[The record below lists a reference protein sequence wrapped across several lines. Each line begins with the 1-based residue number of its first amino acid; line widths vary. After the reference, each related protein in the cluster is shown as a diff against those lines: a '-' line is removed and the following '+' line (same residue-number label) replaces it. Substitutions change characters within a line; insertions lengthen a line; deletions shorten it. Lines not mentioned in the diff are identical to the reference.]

1 MVGEIEMMAMEGRC
15 RYCGTIQP
23 VMAADQI
30 DADNKI
36 SADCSC
42 GGEAREKKR
51 MQILDNIDAIAG
63 EDAVSMG
70 FSSVHADTLLW
81 LKRAGE
87 MILDRIV
94 DKIGV
99 EIDGTKITIAI
110 TGKGDVKIKRSQTES
125 AMLEA

>member
-1 MVGEIEMMAMEGRC
+1 MPVLWNNPAGHGRGPD
-15 RYCGTIQP
+15 RRG
-23 VMAADQI
+23 
-30 DADNKI
+30 NKI

-42 GGEAREKKR
+42 GGAAREKKR

-63 EDAVSMG
+63 EDAASMG
-70 FSSVHADTLLW
+70 FSSVHGDTLLW

-87 MILDRIV
+87 MILDGIV

-125 AMLEA
+125 EMLEA

>member
-1 MVGEIEMMAMEGRC
+1 MVGEIEMMVMEGRC
-15 RYCGTIQP
+15 RYCGTIQQ

-42 GGEAREKKR
+42 GGAAREKKR
-51 MQILDNIDAIAG
+51 LQILDNIDAIAG
-63 EDAVSMG
+63 EDAASMG
-70 FSSVHADTLLW
+70 FSSVHGDTLLW

-87 MILDRIV
+87 MILDGIV

>member
-42 GGEAREKKR
+42 GGSAREKKR
-51 MQILDNIDAIAG
+51 LQILDNIDAIAG
-63 EDAVSMG
+63 EDAASMG
-70 FSSVHADTLLW
+70 FSSVHGDTLLW

-87 MILDRIV
+87 MILDGIV